1 MTLSVVGEG
10 WLNKVSIT
18 NLFEYVKSGNH
29 KHMNYQEN
37 VCLIITYH
45 FMKDQSNDPYEHW
58 LILFHHLES
67 SFSVEPTVSKFSH
80 YYVLSL
86 LNSFED
92 FKFTGVL
99 TAILTCF

>member
-45 FMKDQSNDPYEHW
+45 FMKDQW
-58 LILFHHLES
+58 
-67 SFSVEPTVSKFSH
+67 
-80 YYVLSL
+80 SL
-86 LNSFED
+86 WA
-92 FKFTGVL
+92 L
-99 TAILTCF
+99 TNTFPSLGI